1 MAKGYLKQYLL
12 KKGTARGTPV
22 SGTFELTARC
32 NLSCKM
38 CYIHA
43 QADDME
49 KRSHELS
56 AQKWL
61 QLGRQA
67 VDMGMIYL
75 LLTGGEPMLR
85 ADFAEIYEG
94 MAKMGVI
101 LSVNTN
107 GTYLTQDLLDLF
119 VKYPPEKINISLYG
133 MSGEKYGSLCR
144 NAAGYDRAIRNIL
157 LLKNAGVTVNLN
169 TTFTR
174 ENVEDM
180 EKIVEFAKKESIP
193 VRTASYLFP
202 PVRGG
207 EGDRDIFLSPEEQG
221 EAAAKFDWLTLES
234 EKLHGRATMIRE
246 ALRGNSP
253 TQATESRAAACTAGR
268 GSFWIT
274 WDGKM
279 SPCGMINSYE
289 DVTGQSFSQAWANT
303 QENIRQYLLPQDC
316 LGCNYKAICP
326 SCVAVFADEDENAGV
341 LLENMCRRTK
351 AYAAKLQDYALR
363 TLNCMENDAE

>member
-119 VKYPPEKINISLYG
+119 VKYPPEKINIRRQMFACLPRQTDHHPGTDLIPGGFQPFQRRHAVGIAAS
-133 MSGEKYGSLCR
+133 CR
-144 NAAGYDRAIRNIL
+144 VDL
-157 LLKNAGVTVNLN
+157 SKNFRIG
-169 TTFTR
+169 TF
-174 ENVEDM
+174 D
-180 EKIVEFAKKESIP
+180 
-193 VRTASYLFP
+193 
-202 PVRGG
+202 
-207 EGDRDIFLSPEEQG
+207 
-221 EAAAKFDWLTLES
+221 
-234 EKLHGRATMIRE
+234 
-246 ALRGNSP
+246 
-253 TQATESRAAACTAGR
+253 
-268 GSFWIT
+268 
-274 WDGKM
+274 
-279 SPCGMINSYE
+279 
-289 DVTGQSFSQAWANT
+289 
-303 QENIRQYLLPQDC
+303 PQ
-316 LGCNYKAICP
+316 
-326 SCVAVFADEDENAGV
+326 
-341 LLENMCRRTK
+341 
-351 AYAAKLQDYALR
+351 
-363 TLNCMENDAE
+363 

>member
-1 MAKGYLKQYLL
+1 MAEGYLKQYLL

-32 NLSCKM
+32 NLSCQM

-43 QADDME
+43 QANDRE
-49 KRSHELS
+49 IIHQELS
-56 AQKWL
+56 TQKWL
-61 QLGRQA
+61 ELGRQA
-67 VDMGMIYL
+67 VDAGMIYL

-107 GTYLTQDLLDLF
+107 GTCLTPELLELF
-119 VKYPPEKINISLYG
+119 VKFPPEKINISLYG

-144 NAAGYDRAIRNIL
+144 NAAGFDRAIQNTL

-174 ENVEDM
+174 ENVDDM
-180 EKIVEFAKKESIP
+180 DKIVEFAKREAIP

-207 EGDRDIFLSPEEQG
+207 EGNDNIFLSPEEQG
-221 EAAAKFDWLTLES
+221 EAAAKFDWLTLEP
-234 EKLHGRATMIRE
+234 EKLANRVEMIGKLLTGE
-246 ALRGNSP
+246 AVRPSTP
-253 TQATESRAAACTAGR
+253 SRAAACTAGR

-279 SPCGMINSYE
+279 SPCGMLNSYE
-289 DVTGQSFSQAWANT
+289 DVTGQSFTQAWANT
-303 QENIRQYLLPQDC
+303 RSNIRHYLLPEAC
-316 LGCNYKAICP
+316 IGCNYQTICP
-326 SCVAVFADEDENAGV
+326 SCVAVFADEDGMLQED
-341 LLENMCRRTK
+341 MCRRTK
-351 AYAAKLQDYALR
+351 AYATKLLEYIASFVPTNQVF
-363 TLNCMENDAE
+363 EW